1 MTGVQTWALPILV
14 MTRADRAR
22 GLPGKPAYLLGAAS
36 ATWHR
41 NISALE
47 DLTVT
52 AASECGPRAFAQ
64 AGVRPSDID
73 VVEVYDAITINTI
86 LFLEDLG
93 FCPKGEG
100 GRFVAAGGIATGG
113 QLGRACCGERVCQ

>member
-64 AGVRPSDID
+64 AGVRASDIY
-73 VVEVYDAITINTI
+73 VVRSEERRVGKEWGSTGTS
-86 LFLEDLG
+86 
-93 FCPKGEG
+93 EG
-100 GRFVAAGGIATGG
+100 GPYPLIKKHQYIQ
-113 QLGRACCGERVCQ
+113 QLTQL

>member
-1 MTGVQTWALPILV
+1 MRDDLTIDDVLKARMVSDPLTVRACCLITDGAAAVV

-41 NISALE
+41 NIYALE

-52 AASECGPRAFAQ
+52 AASECVPRAFAQ
-64 AGVRPSDID
+64 AGARPPACH
-73 VVEVYDAITINTI
+73 VVGGHDAVTHI
-86 LFLEDLG
+86 
-93 FCPKGEG
+93 
-100 GRFVAAGGIATGG
+100 
-113 QLGRACCGERVCQ
+113 

>member
-1 MTGVQTWALPILV
+1 MRDDLTIDDALKARMVSDPLTVRDCCLITDGAAAVV

-64 AGVRPSDID
+64 AGVRPSDIA
-73 VVEVYDAITINTI
+73 VVADRKSV
-86 LFLEDLG
+86 
-93 FCPKGEG
+93 
-100 GRFVAAGGIATGG
+100 V
-113 QLGRACCGERVCQ
+113 